1 MTQPL
6 LPPAFLSSLSRLHG
20 VDAAALASALDD
32 SPTLSIHINKEKYL
46 RAAGA
51 MPPASSLVPWAT
63 DGFYLAERP
72 RFTFDPLMHAGAYYV
87 EEPSSMFVEQA
98 WKRIAAD
105 IAPARVLDLCAAP
118 GGKTLMLGSLMSR
131 GLLVSNEVV
140 ARRATVL
147 SENVAKWGRPDVL
160 VSSATPREFSA
171 LRGFFDVIA
180 TDVPCSGEG
189 MFRKDMDART
199 EWSDEAP
206 ARCAA
211 RQREIVG
218 DVWPALRDGGYL
230 IYSTCTF
237 NPLEDEDMVEWI
249 CTALGADV
257 VPVDTTAW
265 PQIAGDTREGGR
277 LPVYHFFPHLTR
289 GEGFFL
295 ALLRKQSRGDTF
307 APSRR
312 RKAAPARLLRHAPEA
327 DYLTGAGDYSILDD
341 GRSVFALHAS
351 LADDYAEV
359 ASAVRLLSAGVSIH
373 PSAAAAHGAARRPSG
388 RGAAPLPAASL
399 ALSQCLRADAFADM
413 PLDYAR
419 AVRYLRGEALTSSG
433 TLPRGAVTVSYRSL
447 RLGFANNVGQR
458 LNNAYPAT
466 WRIRSTYIPETQPE
480 LIF

>member
-1 MTQPL
+1 MKRSS
-6 LPPAFLSSLSRLHG
+6 FLYQLNN
-20 VDAAALASALDD
+20 
-32 SPTLSIHINKEKYL
+32 TLSHIEYHFRQTSK
-46 RAAGA
+46 
-51 MPPASSLVPWAT
+51 T
-63 DGFYLAERP
+63 DFY
-72 RFTFDPLMHAGAYYV
+72 
-87 EEPSSMFVEQA
+87 
-98 WKRIAAD
+98 
-105 IAPARVLDLCAAP
+105 
-118 GGKTLMLGSLMSR
+118 
-131 GLLVSNEVV
+131 
-140 ARRATVL
+140 
-147 SENVAKWGRPDVL
+147 
-160 VSSATPREFSA
+160 
-171 LRGFFDVIA
+171 
-180 TDVPCSGEG
+180 
-189 MFRKDMDART
+189 
-199 EWSDEAP
+199 
-206 ARCAA
+206 
-211 RQREIVG
+211 
-218 DVWPALRDGGYL
+218 
-230 IYSTCTF
+230 
-237 NPLEDEDMVEWI
+237 
-249 CTALGADV
+249 
-257 VPVDTTAW
+257 
-265 PQIAGDTREGGR
+265 QI
-277 LPVYHFFPHLTR
+277 LYHFFPHLTR

-359 ASAVRLLSAGVSIH
+359 VSAVRLLSAGVSIH

-388 RGAAPLPAASL
+388 RAAAPLPAASL

-466 WRIRSTYIPETQPE
+466 WRIRSTYIPEAQPE